1 MLFFKVKDKKTRE
14 KVNKQEL
21 LNSSLKFVY
30 TNFLNKRTR
39 KWALPPLYS
48 FNQKEFSKTKIVR
61 RCIMHNRSRGSIRPF
76 HISRIKFRELLQFG
90 IVPGYKKS
98 VW

>member
-1 MLFFKVKDKKTRE
+1 MLFFKIKDKKIRE
-14 KVNKQEL
+14 NVKKKEL
-21 LNSSLKFVY
+21 LNLSLKFVY
-30 TNFLNKRTR
+30 THFLHKYKKEWT
-39 KWALPPLYS
+39 LPPLNLFS
-48 FNQKEFSKTKIVR
+48 QKKFSKVKIVR
-61 RCIMHNRSRGSIRPF
+61 RCILHNRARGSIRPF